1 MPYVAGKSYPYT
13 EAGMRGARAALKEG
27 GSVSSKGKKSKPKP
41 KPKPKSTGYKSGCDG
56 KATRGLTRAKRV
68 Y

>member
-13 EAGMRGARAALKEG
+13 EAGMRAARAAMKKG
-27 GSVSSKGKKSKPKP
+27 GPVSSKSKKSKSK
-41 KPKPKSTGYKSGCDG
+41 GYKSGCDG
-56 KATRGLTRAKRV
+56 KATRGRTRAKV

>member
-13 EAGMRGARAALKEG
+13 EAGMRAARAAMKEG

-41 KPKPKSTGYKSGCDG
+41 KPKPKGYKSGCDG

>member
-13 EAGMRGARAALKEG
+13 EAGMRAARAAMKEG

-41 KPKPKSTGYKSGCDG
+41 KPKPKGYKSGCDG
-56 KATRGLTRAKRV
+56 KATRGRTRAKV

>member
-13 EAGMRGARAALKEG
+13 EAGMRAARAAMKEG
-27 GSVSSKGKKSKPKP
+27 GPVSSKGKKSKS
-41 KPKPKSTGYKSGCDG
+41 KSKSKGYKSGCDG
-56 KATRGLTRAKRV
+56 KATRGRTRAKV

>member
-13 EAGMRGARAALKEG
+13 EAGMRAARAAMKEG
-27 GSVSSKGKKSKPKP
+27 GSVSSKGKKSKS
-41 KPKPKSTGYKSGCDG
+41 KSKGYKSGCDG
-56 KATRGLTRAKRV
+56 KATRGRTRAKV

>member
-13 EAGMRGARAALKEG
+13 EAGMRAARAAMKEG
-27 GSVSSKGKKSKPKP
+27 GPVSSKGKKSKS
-41 KPKPKSTGYKSGCDG
+41 KSKSKSKGYKSGCDG

>member
-13 EAGMRGARAALKEG
+13 EAGMRAARAAMKEG

-41 KPKPKSTGYKSGCDG
+41 KPKSEGYKSGCDG
-56 KATRGLTRAKRV
+56 EATRGLTRAKRV

>member
-13 EAGMRGARAALKEG
+13 EAGMRAARAAMKEG
-27 GSVSSKGKKSKPKP
+27 GSVSSKGKKSKS
-41 KPKPKSTGYKSGCDG
+41 KSKSKGYKSGCDG
-56 KATRGLTRAKRV
+56 KATRGRTRAKV

>member
-13 EAGMRGARAALKEG
+13 EAGMRAARAAMKEG
-27 GSVSSKGKKSKPKP
+27 GPVSSKGKKSKSTSKA
-41 KPKPKSTGYKSGCDG
+41 KSKSKGYKSGCDG
-56 KATRGLTRAKRV
+56 KATRGRTRAKV